1 MGRLSKVGSTKHK
14 SILESWKTGA
24 NSTWELKVDAV
35 QVNKELMKVK
45 RKNEIQ
51 LASEDT
57 KRLKLEKE
65 VQISKE
71 AVKKEVLGRQKVQN
85 ELAATKDEL
94 RTVRKLND
102 QLTKCNKR
110 LSYAVISQDKLQRRK
125 CRGISTL
132 SRQQQ
137 WSRKKQACA
146 NVNQALLFLEDE
158 GVHATSVT
166 LVYTE
171 TSQKEVLDL
180 HQSTY

>member
-1 MGRLSKVGSTKHK
+1 MGQRLSKVGSTKRK
-14 SILESWKTGA
+14 SILESWKTGD

-85 ELAATKDEL
+85 ELAATKDE
-94 RTVRKLND
+94 
-102 QLTKCNKR
+102 
-110 LSYAVISQDKLQRRK
+110 I
-125 CRGISTL
+125 
-132 SRQQQ
+132 
-137 WSRKKQACA
+137 
-146 NVNQALLFLEDE
+146 
-158 GVHATSVT
+158 
-166 LVYTE
+166 
-171 TSQKEVLDL
+171 
-180 HQSTY
+180 